1 MAYEPMATAVPRK
14 VESLTLIDRYTTIEG
29 TLRSSRDIRIE
40 GELHGNLQ
48 CDGSIQI
55 AEGAT
60 VEATV
65 RAGAIMV
72 AGTLRGTIDCQGKLH
87 VLRTGRVSGTI
98 TTRVLVVEEGGRC
111 EGELSMTVE
120 PELLVSTSPPR
131 STFPSTAAL
140 AEGEPSSS

>member
-1 MAYEPMATAVPRK
+1 MAYEPMTTAVPRK

-48 CDGSIQI
+48 CDRSIQI

-65 RAGAIMV
+65 RAGAITV

-87 VLRTGRVSGTI
+87 VLRTGLVSGTI

-120 PELLVSTSPPR
+120 PELLASTTPPR
-131 STFPSTAAL
+131 SAVPSTAGL
-140 AEGEPSSS
+140 TEDEPSSS